1 MAVLSDAQREAGWTI
16 AKLGDITTKIGSGS
30 TPRGG
35 KSSYVDE
42 GPMVI
47 RSQNVLDNELD
58 LSDVAHVPEEL
69 TAKLKSVLVQKGD
82 TLLNITGSGNTTIG
96 RSALVNEDLGE
107 AYVNQHVC
115 IIRPNKS
122 LVNEIFLQKSIFAF
136 KDELLGLSYGSTR
149 DALTKGIIES
159 FEIPLP
165 PLEEQERIAGI
176 LGSLDD
182 KIEANTRLIHTLLD
196 TADSVFQK
204 FYSECELSES
214 TYASLEVY
222 GGGTPSTKNET
233 YWGGDIQWLTPTDVT
248 SLGSPILFDTAR
260 KLTEDGLNACSSK
273 LHPAGSIMMTSRAT
287 IGAFAINQYPAAT
300 NQGFI
305 VAVPQREEERWWIYH
320 HMKKDVP
327 EMINSANG
335 TTFLEISRRTF
346 KGLPYGSLS
355 DENLGRFH
363 AVVNPLYER
372 VKSSEQENLQLA
384 ETRDALIKR
393 LIG

>member
-1 MAVLSDAQREAGWTI
+1 MAVLSDAQRDAGWTI

-165 PLEEQERIAGI
+165 PLKEQERIAGI

-182 KIEANTRLIHTLLD
+182 KIEANTRLIQTIKEYMTALYKAETKNGKVLELTDIADFVNGRAFTKDATGTGRVVIRIAELNNGLGASTVYNDLEVKEENTAYPGDVLMSWSGSLD
-196 TADSVFQK
+196 TYVWHLPEA
-204 FYSECELSES
+204 
-214 TYASLEVY
+214 
-222 GGGTPSTKNET
+222 
-233 YWGGDIQWLTPTDVT
+233 I
-248 SLGSPILFDTAR
+248 
-260 KLTEDGLNACSSK
+260 
-273 LHPAGSIMMTSRAT
+273 
-287 IGAFAINQYPAAT
+287 INQHIFKVIPKGNYPKWLVYHACKSVIEDFQAIAVDKAT
-300 NQGFI
+300 TMGHI
-305 VAVPQREEERWWIYH
+305 RRGDLKRDISIPAREMPQ
-320 HMKKDVP
+320 M
-327 EMINSANG
+327 
-335 TTFLEISRRTF
+335 
-346 KGLPYGSLS
+346 
-355 DENLGRFH
+355 ENLW
-363 AVVNPLYER
+363 NLWMNL
-372 VKSSEQENLQLA
+372 EQENLQLA

>member
-1 MAVLSDAQREAGWTI
+1 VAVLSDAQRDAGWTI

-165 PLEEQERIAGI
+165 PLKEQERIAGI

-182 KIEANTRLIHTLLD
+182 KIEANTRLIQTLDSLGEAATRKYLKSVQKTQKLNDIAHIVMGQSPKGETLNTEGSGVLFFQGKKDFGFRYPTPRTYTTAATRMAEPLD
-196 TADSVFQK
+196 ILFSVRAPIGALNRSVEACCVGRGLAAIRSSCGQENTLFYTLKTNPNLWEK
-204 FYSECELSES
+204 FEGEGTIFSAINKKGLSELDIPFS
-214 TYASLEVY
+214 ETAISNGVEDFLTSVEQEIFSL
-222 GGGTPSTKNET
+222 
-233 YWGGDIQWLTPTDVT
+233 
-248 SLGSPILFDTAR
+248 
-260 KLTEDGLNACSSK
+260 
-273 LHPAGSIMMTSRAT
+273 
-287 IGAFAINQYPAAT
+287 
-300 NQGFI
+300 
-305 VAVPQREEERWWIYH
+305 
-320 HMKKDVP
+320 
-327 EMINSANG
+327 
-335 TTFLEISRRTF
+335 
-346 KGLPYGSLS
+346 
-355 DENLGRFH
+355 
-363 AVVNPLYER
+363 
-372 VKSSEQENLQLA
+372 EQENLQLA